1 MKFSIISIISDIK
14 AFAVDGSNSFL
25 TNIETKAI
33 PFILVLIRSETN
45 RKNNDSFLDGTI
57 VVVVGVGPVAKET
70 VMEPILSLSSET
82 DTKYPFSNF

>member
-1 MKFSIISIISDIK
+1 MLRSL
-14 AFAVDGSNSFL
+14 VGSEMCIRDS
-25 TNIETKAI
+25 IETKAI

-45 RKNNDSFLDGTI
+45 RKNNDSFLDGIT